1 MKYDIFKAVD
11 QASISKLFKKK
22 LNVYFPKR
30 KNQKIK
36 DIVIEKISPDW
47 AKDSCLVK
55 YKIFL
60 ASGDIKIVRGSAKKH
75 ESREP
80 VFLVM
85 QYLWNHKFNK
95 GNYIISRPLDFIE
108 KANLLLYQEA
118 PGKPF
123 ASIIQE
129 GNFQEVKADLKK
141 IANWLGRLHSLRP
154 KSKNIRKA
162 VFLGKKNYQKMIRE
176 IPALMPSLG
185 QDLKK
190 IPNLDFL
197 EKIWANHSTLIH
209 DDFYPGNIIINH
221 NKIAVIDF
229 DRAGFGPALMDVAT
243 LYGAFEFPEQA
254 WKIPFKKEEATK
266 LQNTFLN
273 TYCLQRKLN
282 KNKTLE
288 KLHLFLVKIF
298 LDQIHYYFYFAKKG
312 WKFMDQDART
322 GFTKKIRSLILKIE
336 EIEKTI

>member
-11 QASISKLFKKK
+11 QASISKLFEKK

-129 GNFQEVKADLKK
+129 GNLQEVKADLKK
-141 IANWLGRLHSLRP
+141 IANWLAKLHSLKPR
-154 KSKNIRKA
+154 SKKIRNSI
-162 VFLGKKNYQKMIRE
+162 FLGKKNYQKMIRE
-176 IPALMPSLG
+176 IPTLMPSLK
-185 QDLKK
+185 QDLEK

-197 EKIWANHSTLIH
+197 EKIWTNRSTLIH
-209 DDFYPGNIIINH
+209 DDFYPGNIIIDH
-221 NKIAVIDF
+221 SKIAVIDF
-229 DRAGFGPALMDVAT
+229 DRTGFGPALMDVAT
-243 LYGAFEFPEQA
+243 LYGVFEFPEEA
-254 WKIPFKKEEATK
+254 WKIPFTKEQTTE
-266 LQNTFLN
+266 LQKVFFN
-273 TYCLQRKLN
+273 TYCAKRNLEVKKTHQELN
-282 KNKTLE
+282 F
-288 KLHLFLVKIF
+288 FLIKIF

-312 WKFMDQDART
+312 WKFMNQKAKI
-322 GFTKKIRSLILKIE
+322 GFTNKIKALILKIE
-336 EIEKTI
+336 QINKAI